1 MRTSRFLCLVAIML
15 CFAAFGMA
23 QNSETGLPPFGS
35 FHGSG
40 LDLVSLENENLHVE
54 IPVYTVHQRANPDIT
69 FNFVYDIPGFQID
82 RSPTTPTTFEWR
94 VGPSPHQ
101 LTGWHLLSN
110 IAGPWHVDHDT
121 VSKTCTYVV
130 DGFTYTQNYQ
140 VHTNYSLTDTHGTT
154 HPFEVR
160 HVDQPASGCNDEV
173 GNQNTG
179 VALDG

>member
-1 MRTSRFLCLVAIML
+1 
-15 CFAAFGMA
+15 
-23 QNSETGLPPFGS
+23 
-35 FHGSG
+35 
-40 LDLVSLENENLHVE
+40 
-54 IPVYTVHQRANPDIT
+54 
-69 FNFVYDIPGFQID
+69 
-82 RSPTTPTTFEWR
+82 
-94 VGPSPHQ
+94 

-160 HVDQPASGCNDEV
+160 HVYQPASGCNDEV

-179 VALDG
+179 VALDGSGFTISIGSNAYSTTIGTPNNYGPLNGNSYTSPGISQSNQNDANGNLISTTWTYNDSNGAPQQFRVDYVAVQLQTHFC